1 MAMPEFPP
9 SELET
14 GKISL
19 PDLGRVFNTPTDEKI
34 GITKKIY
41 HAGVPVIAITF
52 AELLIFWG
60 RLNEAVVIYTLLLLA
75 FSFSAAV
82 ANQQEIRKI
91 NQAFLLLPIFRLVNL
106 SIPIFL
112 KVNLY
117 SFVFIYASLAMSAII
132 ATTHQN
138 VVFETKKALLKRMW
152 IYLPL
157 SVLAALVFAE
167 AEYLLIG
174 ARPLIPDI
182 SQTNLLELTVIMV
195 FVVGLVEE
203 LIFRGILQT
212 RLEEFMGSA
221 AGILLVSLLFGIM
234 HSGYGTPYEI
244 GITFLLGCFLGYCFY
259 KTRSLTL
266 VIMINGL
273 TNVFLFGIIPILGQ
287 GLGLRF
293 T

>member
-9 SELET
+9 SELEA

-19 PDLGRVFNTPTDEKI
+19 PELGKVFNMPTEEKTGFLKKVFYA
-34 GITKKIY
+34 GI
-41 HAGVPVIAITF
+41 PVIAITF
-52 AELLIFWG
+52 AELLIFGG
-60 RLNEAVVIYTLLLLA
+60 RLNEAAVVYTLLLLA

-82 ANQQEIRKI
+82 AKQQEVRKI
-91 NQAFLLLPIFRLVNL
+91 NQAFLLLPVFRLVNL

-132 ATTHQN
+132 AATHQN
-138 VVFETKKALLKRMW
+138 VVFETKRDALRRIW

-167 AEYLLIG
+167 VEYMLIG

-182 SQTNLLELTVIMV
+182 SQVSLLELIVIMI

-203 LIFRGILQT
+203 LIFRVILQT
-212 RLEEFMGSA
+212 RLEEFLGPA

-234 HSGYGTPYEI
+234 HSGYGTPYEM
-244 GITFLLGCFLGYCFY
+244 GFTFLMGCFLGYCFY
-259 KTRSLTL
+259 KTRSLPL

-273 TNVFLFGIIPILGQ
+273 TNVFLFGMIPYLGP
-287 GLGLRF
+287 GLRLGF
-293 T
+293 I

>member
-9 SELET
+9 SELEA

-19 PDLGRVFNTPTDEKI
+19 PELGKVFNTPTEEKT
-34 GITKKIY
+34 GFLKKVF
-41 HAGVPVIAITF
+41 HAGIPIIAITF
-52 AELLIFWG
+52 AELLIFGG
-60 RLNEAVVIYTLLLLA
+60 RLNEAAVVYTLLLLA
-75 FSFSAAV
+75 FSFSAAT
-82 ANQQEIRKI
+82 AKQQEVRKI

-132 ATTHQN
+132 AATHQN
-138 VVFETKKALLKRMW
+138 VAFDAKKELKRIW

-167 AEYLLIG
+167 AQYMLIG

-182 SQTNLLELTVIMV
+182 SQVNLLELIVIMI
-195 FVVGLVEE
+195 FVVGPVEE
-203 LIFRGILQT
+203 LIFRAILQT
-212 RLEEFMGSA
+212 RLEEFLGPA

-244 GITFLLGCFLGYCFY
+244 GFTFLMGCFLGYCFY
-259 KTRSLTL
+259 RTRSLPL

-273 TNVFLFGIIPILGQ
+273 TNVFLFGVIPYLGQ
-287 GLGLRF
+287 GLGLGF
-293 T
+293 I